1 MENVK
6 RKPNWSEKEKL
17 MLVKEVNDREGR
29 LFGKFSEVGAKAK
42 GTKLKETAWEEVA
55 SMINRFIFAH
65 PNIYIEITPLKENKQ
80 NVSILSKRPCTDKY
94 NVFNNI
100 QPHTTCVRKFL
111 QR

>member
-29 LFGKFSEVGAKAK
+29 LFGKFAGVGAK

-55 SMINRFIFAH
+55 SMVNRRNFY
-65 PNIYIEITPLKENKQ
+65 IYFDGQIRP
-80 NVSILSKRPCTDKY
+80 SKY
-94 NVFNNI
+94 I
-100 QPHTTCVRKFL
+100 
-111 QR
+111 

>member
-29 LFGKFSEVGAKAK
+29 LFGKFSGVGAK

-55 SMINRFIFAH
+55 SMINRFVFANR
-65 PNIYIEITPLKENKQ
+65 NIYKNY
-80 NVSILSKRPCTDKY
+80 VFKRE
-94 NVFNNI
+94 
-100 QPHTTCVRKFL
+100 
-111 QR
+111 